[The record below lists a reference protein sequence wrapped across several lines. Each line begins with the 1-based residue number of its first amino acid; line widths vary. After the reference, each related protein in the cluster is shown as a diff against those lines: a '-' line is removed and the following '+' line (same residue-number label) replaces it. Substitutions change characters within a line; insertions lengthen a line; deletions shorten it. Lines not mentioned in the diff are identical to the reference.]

1 LLTDTEVGARLT
13 PQKRR
18 DAYRHHLDQT
28 HKEQNTM
35 SYLDKVIER
44 RDAVKVEMDAVLEAV
59 ATENRTDLT
68 AEETEKVD
76 ALVEES
82 RSLDTKIEKL
92 KAQADADVKAAEI
105 RASVASVATPVGGAR
120 IIAEPRTYTPESQ
133 ASFVK
138 DAYNAQ
144 FRNDFNANERLARHM
159 KEEAIERRDVGTA
172 AFDGLVVPQYLTD
185 LAAPLA
191 RAGRP
196 FLDAAT
202 NKHALP
208 ASGMTLNISRMTTGT
223 TTAIQATENSAVSET
238 DADDTLLTINVRTVA
253 GQQDIS
259 RQAIERGTGIDT
271 FILADLIRS
280 WHTTLDNQCLN
291 GAGTSGT
298 ILGLDASGG
307 NAITYTTASPTIKL
321 LYPKL
326 ADAVQQVQTNAF
338 INPTHWIMHPRR
350 LAYLMAGVDSS
361 DRPLVVPTGYGPM
374 NAVAVGA
381 GGTSYGL
388 SGYSLMGL
396 PIVTDASVVT
406 TTGASSNQDKIYC
419 VAAPEMHLWEQP
431 GSPFAL
437 NFDATG
443 ASTLTIKSVVYGY
456 AAFSAGRYPTAASI
470 ISGTGLVAPTF

>member
-1 LLTDTEVGARLT
+1 
-13 PQKRR
+13 
-18 DAYRHHLDQT
+18 
-28 HKEQNTM
+28 M

-44 RDAVKVEMDAVLEAV
+44 RDAVKAEMDAVLEAV
-59 ATENRTDLT
+59 AEENRTDLT

-92 KAQADADVKAAEI
+92 KTQADADAKAAEI
-105 RASVASVATPVGGAR
+105 RSAVAPVATPVGGAR
-120 IIAEPRTYTPESQ
+120 VISEARTYSPE
-133 ASFVK
+133 AEVSFVK

-144 FRNDFNANERLARHM
+144 FKNDFAASERLARHM
-159 KEEAIERRDVGTA
+159 REEKVENRAVATGN
-172 AFDGLVVPQYLTD
+172 FDGLVVPQYLTD
-185 LAAPLA
+185 LAAPFA

-202 NKHALP
+202 NKHTLP

-223 TTAIQATENSAVSET
+223 TTAIQATQNAAVSNT

-259 RQAIERGTGIDT
+259 RQAIERGTGIDS

-280 WHTTLDNQCLN
+280 WHTTLDSQCLN
-291 GAGTSGT
+291 GDGNSGT
-298 ILGLDASGG
+298 VLGLDNSGG
-307 NAITYTTASPTIKL
+307 NAITYTSTAPTVQL

-326 ADAVQQVQTNAF
+326 ADAVQQVQTTAF
-338 INPTHWIMHPRR
+338 QQPTHWIMHPRR
-350 LAYLMAGVDSS
+350 LAYLIAAVDSS
-361 DRPLVVPTGYGPM
+361 NRPLVVPTAGGPM
-374 NAVAVGA
+374 NAIASGA
-381 GGTSYGL
+381 GATSYGN

-396 PIVTDASVVT
+396 PIITDANVGT
-406 TTGASSNQDKIYC
+406 TFGAATNQDKIYC

-431 GSPFAL
+431 GTPFAL
-437 NFDATG
+437 NFDATSAG
-443 ASTLTIKSVVYGY
+443 SLTIKSVVYGY
-456 AAFSAGRYPTAASI
+456 AAFSAGRYPAAASI